1 MTSPTTNAA
10 APGSAMTG
18 LSQRRIFLI
27 IGALMLG
34 MLLAALD
41 QTIVSTALPTI
52 VGDLKGGSHI
62 AWVITAYLLATTVS
76 TPLWGKLGD
85 QYGRKIFFQAAIV
98 IFLIGSILSGLSQS
112 MFELI
117 AFRAVQG
124 LGSGGLMVGAQAIVG
139 DIVSPRERGKYV
151 GLFGGVFGLASVVG
165 PLLGGVF
172 VDNLTWRWIF
182 YINVPIGVIA
192 LIVVALQ
199 VPGTLRRVHHQIDY
213 LGTAVLALAVTSLI
227 LLTSLGGTTYAWAS
241 TPIYILGVAGVALIG
256 VFVLVERRAAEPVL
270 PLHLFKLRTFSMTS
284 VVGFIVGFA
293 MFGAITY
300 LPAFF
305 QVVRGIS
312 PTISGVY
319 LLPLM
324 AGLLLVSISSGQVI
338 SKTGKYRFFPI
349 AGSAFMTVGLFLL
362 HLMGVHTSTALD
374 ALYMLVLGM
383 GIGGV
388 MQVLV
393 IIVQNGVPHSEL
405 GVATSGAT
413 FFRSIGGSFGTA
425 IFGAIFSNVL
435 VGNLAKHLHGV
446 SLPSGFSSADA
457 TPALL
462 SKLPAAVHSGF
473 VAGYAESIQ
482 TVFLVAVPIAALAFL
497 VTWLIPQVELKQWGG
512 PAKDAAGTEAP
523 AAAEVTPDG
532 EITPIELKAMMD
544 RGPRPFILDVRNPE
558 EIAICR
564 IAGSTV
570 IPLPE
575 LTNRLDELDPHRLEN
590 LFEIGIDEVSLRK
603 QHRYLTLVADHLR
616 GQIVWGVEGRDAAT
630 AARFFDEIGTD
641 RAHAIEVVS
650 MDMGPGYGKA
660 TREHA
665 PQAIIAIDPFHVVA
679 LGNRALDDVR
689 RDYWNQLRR
698 SGDLAAARRF
708 KDARWSLLKAP
719 PNLTDNQTVTLRKL
733 KRAGGEVWR
742 AYTLLSAVD
751 VDRGRAVDGGLG
763 CC

>member
-1 MTSPTTNAA
+1 MASATPAA
-10 APGSAMTG
+10 AGGSQSPAADSGGNGALPG
-18 LSQRRIFLI
+18 LSRRRILLI

-98 IFLIGSILSGLSQS
+98 IFLVGSILSGLSTS
-112 MFELI
+112 MIMLI

-139 DIVSPRERGKYV
+139 DIVSPRERGRYV
-151 GLFGGVFGLASVVG
+151 GLFGAVFGFACVVG

-182 YINVPIGVIA
+182 YINIPIGAIA
-192 LIVVALQ
+192 LIVVASQ
-199 VPGTLRRVHHQIDY
+199 VPGQLSRVHHVIDY
-213 LGTAVLALAVTSLI
+213 LGTLVLSLAATSLI
-227 LLTSLGGTTYAWAS
+227 LLTSLGGTTYPWRSA
-241 TPIYILGVAGVALIG
+241 PIFILGVAGVVLIG

-270 PLHLFKLRTFSMTS
+270 PLHLFKLRTFSVTS
-284 VVGFIVGFA
+284 LVGFIIGFA

-305 QVVRGIS
+305 QVVKGIS

-324 AGLLLVSISSGQVI
+324 AGLLLVSITSGQLI
-338 SKTGKYRFFPI
+338 SKTGRYRFFPI
-349 AGSAFMTVGLFLL
+349 AGSGLTVLGLFLL
-362 HLMGVHTSTALD
+362 SLMGVGTPTALD

-435 VGNLAKHLHGV
+435 IGNLASHLHGV
-446 SLPSGFSSADA
+446 TLPRGFSSSDA

-462 SKLPAAVHSGF
+462 KHLPAVVHQGF

-482 TVFLVAVPIAALAFL
+482 TVFLIAVPIAALAFL
-497 VTWLIPQVELKQWGG
+497 ATWLIPQVELKQWSGAG
-512 PAKDAAGTEAP
+512 AEVPDAAMSVPGATVAPEALP
-523 AAAEVTPDG
+523 AQSTPQ
-532 EITPIELKAMMD
+532 
-544 RGPRPFILDVRNPE
+544 
-558 EIAICR
+558 
-564 IAGSTV
+564 
-570 IPLPE
+570 PLVPQE
-575 LTNRLDELDPHRLEN
+575 SLDPQ
-590 LFEIGIDEVSLRK
+590 D
-603 QHRYLTLVADHLR
+603 A
-616 GQIVWGVEGRDAAT
+616 GR
-630 AARFFDEIGTD
+630 
-641 RAHAIEVVS
+641 
-650 MDMGPGYGKA
+650 
-660 TREHA
+660 
-665 PQAIIAIDPFHVVA
+665 IDP
-679 LGNRALDDVR
+679 
-689 RDYWNQLRR
+689 
-698 SGDLAAARRF
+698 
-708 KDARWSLLKAP
+708 
-719 PNLTDNQTVTLRKL
+719 
-733 KRAGGEVWR
+733 
-742 AYTLLSAVD
+742 
-751 VDRGRAVDGGLG
+751 
-763 CC
+763 

>member
-1 MTSPTTNAA
+1 MSSATPTPPGDSSRRPARADDAA
-10 APGSAMTG
+10 AAGLAGTDGRASTGNGALPG
-18 LSQRRIFLI
+18 LSHRRILVI

-85 QYGRKIFFQAAIV
+85 QYGRKIFFQAAII
-98 IFLIGSILSGLSQS
+98 IFLAGSILSGISHS
-112 MFELI
+112 MVELI

-139 DIVSPRERGKYV
+139 DIVSPRERGRYV
-151 GLFGGVFGLASVVG
+151 GLFGAVFGFASVVG

-172 VDNLTWRWIF
+172 VDDLSWRWIF
-182 YINVPIGVIA
+182 YINVPIGAVA
-192 LIVVALQ
+192 LVVVASQ
-199 VPGTLRRVHHQIDY
+199 VPGGLGRVHHVIDY
-213 LGTAVLALAVTSLI
+213 LGTAVLSLAATAFI
-227 LLTSLGGTTYAWAS
+227 LLTSLGGTTYAWRSA
-241 TPIYILGVAGVALIG
+241 PIFILGAAGVVLVG
-256 VFVLVERRAAEPVL
+256 VFVIVERRAAEPVL
-270 PLHLFKLRTFSMTS
+270 PLHLFARRTFSVTS

-305 QVVRGIS
+305 QVVKGIS

-324 AGLLLVSISSGQVI
+324 AGLLVVSIGSGQLI
-338 SKTGKYRFFPI
+338 SKTGRYRFFPI
-349 AGSAFMTVGLFLL
+349 AGTALMTLGMYLL
-362 HLMGVHTSTALD
+362 SLMGVGTPTVLE
-374 ALYMLVLGM
+374 ALYMAVLGM

-435 VGNLAKHLHGV
+435 IGNLARHLHGT

-462 SKLPAAVHSGF
+462 ARLPAAVHQAF

-482 TVFLVAVPIAALAFL
+482 TVFMVAVPIAALAFL
-497 VTWLIPQVELKQWGG
+497 ATWLIPQVELKQW
-512 PAKDAAGTEAP
+512 PAAASAAP
-523 AAAEVTPDG
+523 AADPAVPGAALPAE
-532 EITPIELKAMMD
+532 A
-544 RGPRPFILDVRNPE
+544 
-558 EIAICR
+558 
-564 IAGSTV
+564 
-570 IPLPE
+570 
-575 LTNRLDELDPHRLEN
+575 LDP
-590 LFEIGIDEVSLRK
+590 
-603 QHRYLTLVADHLR
+603 QH
-616 GQIVWGVEGRDAAT
+616 AAT
-630 AARFFDEIGTD
+630 TE
-641 RAHAIEVVS
+641 S
-650 MDMGPGYGKA
+650 
-660 TREHA
+660 
-665 PQAIIAIDPFHVVA
+665 
-679 LGNRALDDVR
+679 
-689 RDYWNQLRR
+689 
-698 SGDLAAARRF
+698 
-708 KDARWSLLKAP
+708 
-719 PNLTDNQTVTLRKL
+719 
-733 KRAGGEVWR
+733 
-742 AYTLLSAVD
+742 
-751 VDRGRAVDGGLG
+751 
-763 CC
+763 

>member
-1 MTSPTTNAA
+1 MPTASASPAGDRAGTPAA
-10 APGSAMTG
+10 AAAGLPAQGAVPG
-18 LSQRRIFLI
+18 LSRQRILLI

-52 VGDLKGGSHI
+52 VGDLQGGSHI

-98 IFLIGSILSGLSQS
+98 IFLVGSILAGLSQS

-139 DIVSPRERGKYV
+139 DIVSPRERGRYV
-151 GLFGGVFGLASVVG
+151 GLFGAVFGLASVIG

-172 VDNLTWRWIF
+172 VDNLSWRWIF
-182 YINVPIGVIA
+182 YINVPIGAIA
-192 LIVVALQ
+192 LLVVASQ
-199 VPGTLRRVHHQIDY
+199 VPGRLGRVHHVIDY
-213 LGTAVLALAVTSLI
+213 LGTAVLSLAATSFI
-227 LLTSLGGTTYAWAS
+227 LLTSLGGTTYPWS
-241 TPIYILGVAGVALIG
+241 SMPIYLLGAAGALLVV
-256 VFVLVERRAAEPVL
+256 VFVFVERRAPEPVL
-270 PLHLFKLRTFSMTS
+270 PLHLFRSRTFSVTS
-284 VVGFIVGFA
+284 IVGFIVGFA

-305 QVVRGIS
+305 QVVKGIS

-324 AGLLLVSISSGQVI
+324 AGLLIVSIGSGQI
-338 SKTGKYRFFPI
+338 IARTGRYRFFPI
-349 AGSAFMTVGLFLL
+349 AGSAVMTLGLFLL
-362 HLMGVHTSTALD
+362 SMMGVTTPTVLE

-435 VGNLAKHLHGV
+435 VSNLASHLHGLG
-446 SLPSGFSSADA
+446 LPHGFSSADA

-462 SKLPAAVHSGF
+462 AHLPAAVHAGF

-482 TVFLVAVPIAALAFL
+482 TVFIVAVPIAALAFL
-497 VTWLIPQVELKQWGG
+497 ATWLIPQVELMQWPEAG
-512 PAKDAAGTEAP
+512 PAQPEQGSAVAADAWSEVPQLDLAIPEATL
-523 AAAEVTPDG
+523 A
-532 EITPIELKAMMD
+532 
-544 RGPRPFILDVRNPE
+544 PE
-558 EIAICR
+558 ALE
-564 IAGSTV
+564 
-570 IPLPE
+570 PE
-575 LTNRLDELDPHRLEN
+575 D
-590 LFEIGIDEVSLRK
+590 
-603 QHRYLTLVADHLR
+603 
-616 GQIVWGVEGRDAAT
+616 
-630 AARFFDEIGTD
+630 
-641 RAHAIEVVS
+641 
-650 MDMGPGYGKA
+650 A
-660 TREHA
+660 TRR
-665 PQAIIAIDPFHVVA
+665 DP
-679 LGNRALDDVR
+679 
-689 RDYWNQLRR
+689 
-698 SGDLAAARRF
+698 
-708 KDARWSLLKAP
+708 
-719 PNLTDNQTVTLRKL
+719 
-733 KRAGGEVWR
+733 
-742 AYTLLSAVD
+742 
-751 VDRGRAVDGGLG
+751 
-763 CC
+763 

>member
-1 MTSPTTNAA
+1 MASATPAA
-10 APGSAMTG
+10 AGGPTPPAADIAGNGALPG
-18 LSQRRIFLI
+18 LSRRSILLI

-98 IFLIGSILSGLSQS
+98 IFLIGSILSGLSTS

-192 LIVVALQ
+192 LVVVAFQ

-241 TPIYILGVAGVALIG
+241 TPIYILGVAGVVLIG
-256 VFVLVERRAAEPVL
+256 AFVLVERRAAEPVL

-349 AGSAFMTVGLFLL
+349 AGAGFMTVGLFLL

-462 SKLPAAVHSGF
+462 SKLPAAVHTGF

-512 PAKDAAGTEAP
+512 AAKEAP
-523 AAAEVTPDG
+523 SAEGTAVADVAAASAASPAALSTEEALVTQ
-532 EITPIELKAMMD
+532 ET
-544 RGPRPFILDVRNPE
+544 
-558 EIAICR
+558 
-564 IAGSTV
+564 
-570 IPLPE
+570 
-575 LTNRLDELDPHRLEN
+575 LDPQ
-590 LFEIGIDEVSLRK
+590 D
-603 QHRYLTLVADHLR
+603 A
-616 GQIVWGVEGRDAAT
+616 GR
-630 AARFFDEIGTD
+630 
-641 RAHAIEVVS
+641 V
-650 MDMGPGYGKA
+650 
-660 TREHA
+660 
-665 PQAIIAIDPFHVVA
+665 DP
-679 LGNRALDDVR
+679 
-689 RDYWNQLRR
+689 
-698 SGDLAAARRF
+698 
-708 KDARWSLLKAP
+708 
-719 PNLTDNQTVTLRKL
+719 
-733 KRAGGEVWR
+733 
-742 AYTLLSAVD
+742 
-751 VDRGRAVDGGLG
+751 
-763 CC
+763 